1 MQYINDVVRLNIR
14 IRRTNKQLSSRQMAD
29 LLEMTAGGYSNLE
42 TGKNC
47 FSVYHLWLLAK
58 AWGIDPGEFFKPP
71 IQP

>member
-14 IRRTNKQLSSRQMAD
+14 IRRTNKKLTGKQMAK
-29 LLEMTAGGYSNLE
+29 LLEMTGGGYSNLE
-42 TGKNC
+42 TGKHC
-47 FSVYHLWLLAK
+47 FSVYHVWLLSQ

>member
-14 IRRTNKQLSSRQMAD
+14 IRRTNQKLTGKQMAK
-29 LLEMTAGGYSNLE
+29 LLEMTGGGYSNLE
-42 TGKNC
+42 TGKHC
-47 FSVYHLWLLAK
+47 FSVYHIWLLSQ